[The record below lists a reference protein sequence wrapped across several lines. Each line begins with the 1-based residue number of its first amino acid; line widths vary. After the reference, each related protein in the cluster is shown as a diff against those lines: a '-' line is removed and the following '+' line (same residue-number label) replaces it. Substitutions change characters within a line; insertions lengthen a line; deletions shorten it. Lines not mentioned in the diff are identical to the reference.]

1 MTGQSSADDLR
12 AERAELLRR
21 VRACQARTAQ
31 AVRDLA
37 TAQAELGRAIE
48 RLDRAEAELGK
59 LAGNSGSMF
68 RSGDPRLGPAMCPR
82 E

>member
-21 VRACQARTAQ
+21 VQACQARTAQ

-37 TAQAELGRAIE
+37 TARAGLRRATD
-48 RLDRAEAELGK
+48 RLDKAEAELGK
-59 LAGNSGSMF
+59 LAGNSG
-68 RSGDPRLGPAMCPR
+68 
-82 E
+82 